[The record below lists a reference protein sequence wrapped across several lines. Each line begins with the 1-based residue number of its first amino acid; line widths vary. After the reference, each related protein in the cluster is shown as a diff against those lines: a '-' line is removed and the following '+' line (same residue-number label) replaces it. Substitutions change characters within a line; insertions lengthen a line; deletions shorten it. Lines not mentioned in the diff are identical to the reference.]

1 MTSRAPWVRFVAV
14 ANPSKHEPG
23 TQAIH
28 ADDAAR
34 GGAVVAP
41 ISQATTYAQPTD
53 AAFVDAAT
61 RSFSDDFY
69 VRYGTPNHTQVAE
82 VVAALEGADRALV
95 TAGGMGAIS
104 TIALALLKAG
114 DHVVAQ
120 RSIYPGTTALVSTV
134 LERFGVASTTVDL
147 EDLDALEGALRD
159 ETAMVFVETP
169 SNPFLGIVDVGAVA
183 HLAHRRGAVVVV
195 DNTLATPINQRPLEL
210 GADLVWHSATK
221 YLGGHSDLSAGV
233 VAGRTDV
240 IEEVWR
246 THLVVGAVLGPFDA
260 WLLLRGLRTLDV
272 RVARHND
279 NALALA
285 RALEAHE
292 AVTAV
297 HYPGLATHPRHEL
310 AAAQMR
316 GFGGLLSFEV
326 AGGAAAADRVLDGLT
341 LSKRAASLG
350 SVHTLG
356 TRPAAM
362 WGDARNYDAVARRH
376 RPARAHPARRRHRVD
391 GRPRGRRHL
400 VARPRGRG
408 AR

>member
-1 MTSRAPWVRFVAV
+1 V

-41 ISQATTYAQPTD
+41 INQATTFAQPTD
-53 AAFVDAAT
+53 AAFVNAAT

-104 TIALALLKAG
+104 TIALALLRAG
-114 DHVVAQ
+114 DHVVVQ
-120 RSIYPGTTALVSTV
+120 QSIYPGTTALVTTV

-169 SNPFLGIVDVGAVA
+169 SNPFLGVVDVGAVA
-183 HLAHRRGAVVVV
+183 HLSHRRGAIVVV

-221 YLGGHSDLSAGV
+221 YLGGHSDVSAGV

-240 IEEVWR
+240 VEEVWR

-279 NALALA
+279 NALTLA

-297 HYPGLATHPRHEL
+297 HYPGLASHPRHEL

-326 AGGAAAADRVLDGLT
+326 AGGAPAADRVLDGLT
-341 LSKRAASLG
+341 LSTRAASLG

-362 WGDARNYDAVARRH
+362 WSDARNYDAALADTVPPGLIRLAVGIESTGDL
-376 RPARAHPARRRHRVD
+376 VD
-391 GRPRGRRHL
+391 DVISSL
-400 VARPRGRG
+400 DRG
-408 AR
+408 AEAPGDGDDGGAPPR